1 MAKVDVKDISG
12 KTVGSVELDDA
23 VFADDVNEH
32 LLWEAVKWQRAKARS
47 GNASTKTRGDLSR
60 SNIKPWKQKGTGRAR
75 SGDKASPVWVGGGQ
89 THGPK
94 PRDYEYTMP
103 RKARKKALR
112 SALSVRAREQKIIV
126 LDQFAVD
133 GKTKSVTGALK
144 ALGCGPQKGKPSK
157 VLIVDASENENL
169 VRGTRNLK
177 SSKWLAPEGLNVY
190 DVLKYETLVLTRT
203 SLDKV
208 HEALRP
214 VQAARS

>member
-1 MAKVDVKDISG
+1 MAKVEVKDISG

-23 VFADDVNEH
+23 VFADEVNEH
-32 LLWEAVKWQRAKARS
+32 LLWEAVKWQRAKARG

-75 SGDKASPVWVGGGQ
+75 SGDKSSPVWVGGGQ

-112 SALSVRAREQKIIV
+112 SALTVRAREQKIIV
-126 LDQFAVD
+126 LDKFAVD
-133 GKTKSVTGALK
+133 GKTKSVSGALK
-144 ALGCGPQKGKPSK
+144 ALGVAQPKSK
-157 VLIVDASENENL
+157 VLIVDASENEGL

-208 HEALRP
+208 HAALRP
-214 VQAARS
+214 AQAARS